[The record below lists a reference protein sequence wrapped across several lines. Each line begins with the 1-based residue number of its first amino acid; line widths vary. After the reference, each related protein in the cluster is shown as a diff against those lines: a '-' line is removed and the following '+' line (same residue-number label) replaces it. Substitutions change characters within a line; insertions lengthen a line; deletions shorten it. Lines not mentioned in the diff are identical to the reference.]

1 MHEPTNEITHK
12 VYIVLEDIDIFI
24 INQMGTSPVT
34 SNRWRAYVVILYTYD
49 PKTIMSVSIKTQQK
63 INRYIHMIKYM
74 NILKWRDKIQNLQKL
89 DNETTK

>member
-34 SNRWRAYVVILYTYD
+34 SNRWREYVVILYTYD

-74 NILKWRDKIQNLQKL
+74 NIIKWRDKIQNYKS
-89 DNETTK
+89 